1 MPHLIH
7 RHSLHDAWHTKAV
20 VTMEMTQAQ
29 SSHTI
34 YRDTGQRQLAL
45 TALPRIEQQP
55 LAVPAQQVSVVV
67 AMTSGHLTGGTE
79 HDQLP
84 DRHRSRVRPV
94 IVPSGL

>member
-1 MPHLIH
+1 VPHLIH

-45 TALPRIEQQP
+45 TSLPRIEQ
-55 LAVPAQQVSVVV
+55 
-67 AMTSGHLTGGTE
+67 
-79 HDQLP
+79 
-84 DRHRSRVRPV
+84 
-94 IVPSGL
+94 